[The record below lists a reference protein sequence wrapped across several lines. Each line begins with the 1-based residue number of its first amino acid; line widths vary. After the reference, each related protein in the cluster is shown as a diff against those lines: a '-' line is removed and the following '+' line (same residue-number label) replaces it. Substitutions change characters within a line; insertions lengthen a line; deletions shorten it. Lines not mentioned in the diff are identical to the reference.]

1 MDKPSNSIWKLTE
14 EDEKEND
21 YKRLQKKFSFINK
34 NKPSFN
40 NTKSTNGQ
48 SFNKSKK
55 DATIDFS
62 TSNIIKSMTK
72 DFCETSQSFKIEEF
86 LGTAPYT
93 KYDNLE
99 NINITEPKIDQKK
112 SDSSNYEMTE
122 RNNKN
127 TQFINNNSV
136 VFDAMRKISNTSSVD
151 SIRDYDPAN
160 KSNQININLN
170 KVLPSNTFMIDESK
184 TSSIRGKIVL
194 KKIMIKVFIEGE

>member
-1 MDKPSNSIWKLTE
+1 MDKPSNSVWKLTE

-21 YKRLQKKFSFINK
+21 YKRLQKKFSFMNK

-62 TSNIIKSMTK
+62 ASNIIKSITK
-72 DFCETSQSFKIEEF
+72 DFCETSQSFKIEEY
-86 LGTAPYT
+86 LGTAPFN

-99 NINITEPKIDQKK
+99 NINITQSKLDKK
-112 SDSSNYEMTE
+112 KTDSSNCEMTE

-136 VFDAMRKISNTSSVD
+136 IFDAMRKISNSSSVD

-170 KVLPSNTFMIDESK
+170 KVLPSNTFMIEDCK
-184 TSSIRGKIVL
+184 TSSIRGIIL
-194 KKIMIKVFIEGE
+194 